1 MNLPVYQMKG
11 EELIDLLLAQS
22 SHQVQEAKTGKR
34 YVYGINGIA
43 ELFHCSIPT
52 ANRIKAS
59 GKIDRAIMQIGRK
72 IVVDA
77 ELALQLVGEKKSG
90 RR

>member
-1 MNLPVYQMKG
+1 M
-11 EELIDLLLAQS
+11 
-22 SHQVQEAKTGKR
+22 QEAKIGKP
-34 YVYGINGIA
+34 YVYGISGIA

-59 GKIDRAIMQIGRK
+59 GKIDKAIMQVGRK

-77 ELALQLVGEKKSG
+77 ELALQLVGEKKGG
-90 RR
+90 RK